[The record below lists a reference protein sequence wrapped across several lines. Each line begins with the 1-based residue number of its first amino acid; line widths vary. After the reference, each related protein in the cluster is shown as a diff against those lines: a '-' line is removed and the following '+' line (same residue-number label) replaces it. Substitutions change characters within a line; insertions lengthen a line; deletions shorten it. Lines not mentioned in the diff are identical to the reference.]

1 MVLRVAPIMKFMLHH
16 LTGSLRG
23 QSQYFDIETLRFG
36 TGKDCGVTFDRARDP
51 MVTPLHAELGAQDGT
66 PTLRDLSGENALLI
80 NNRQTVEAALHD
92 GDLIQFGQ
100 HGPLVRFRLLP
111 PHGGPAKPWRYIVA
125 DSRDI
130 VVRTPHSRYTS
141 ILHLGRHLATEIA
154 RYGSP
159 TVKVVAMF
167 VALVPLVLIVM
178 LGVSLYYEY
187 QVVTV
192 SERKIAELLSQLE
205 TGRLSHTELE
215 QRIEKERGLVLQ
227 LRREQEALKGKL
239 KAALEEREA
248 ARRSQEELR
257 AIQEQLNA
265 IESEQ
270 HFAEEVIAKFESG
283 VGLLQ
288 GGYGLYEKASGLPLR
303 YQGFDQKGNPLLDD
317 SGFPLLTMVG
327 DSPPVILYFAGT
339 GFLIDKRGTVLT
351 NRHLVK
357 GWEVFEPMQRLMQA
371 GFEPSRQFL
380 RIFFSGTVSPYELE
394 ELRISDQQDLA
405 ILRTTSPP
413 TRETPLKL
421 ASPDKEVHIGE
432 PVIIMSYPGT
442 FDSIMSRLAK
452 TMVDKVLQDG
462 GLDPMALPESL
473 AAHGLIRPLALQGHV
488 VDITPDV
495 VTYEARVAGGSSG
508 GPVLN
513 REGWVIAVNHSELRT
528 IGGLNLGVPIDFVRA
543 ELAKLESGVDKTFQ
557 QIGQP

>member
-1 MVLRVAPIMKFMLHH
+1 M
-16 LTGSLRG
+16 
-23 QSQYFDIETLRFG
+23 
-36 TGKDCGVTFDRARDP
+36 DCGVMFDRARDP
-51 MVTPLHAELGAQDGT
+51 MVTPLHAELGTQDGT
-66 PTLRDLSGENALLI
+66 ATLRDLSGENALLI
-80 NNRQTVEAALHD
+80 NNRQIVEAALHD

-111 PHGGPAKPWRYIVA
+111 PQGGPGKPWRYIVA

-141 ILHLGRHLATEIA
+141 ILHLGRHLATDIA

-159 TVKVVAMF
+159 LVKVI
-167 VALVPLVLIVM
+167 ALLVTLIPFVLIVM

-187 QVVTV
+187 QEVTM

-205 TGRLSHTELE
+205 TGRLSRSELE
-215 QRIEKERGLVLQ
+215 QRISQERGLVQ
-227 LRREQEALKGKL
+227 ELRREQEQLREKL
-239 KAALEEREA
+239 KTALEEKEA
-248 ARRSQEELR
+248 ERRSREELR

-270 HFAEEVIAKFESG
+270 HFAEQVIAKFESG

-288 GGYGLYEKASGLPLR
+288 GGYGLYEKTSGRPLR
-303 YQGFDQKGNPLLDD
+303 YQGFDQDGKPLLDEA
-317 SGFPLLTMVG
+317 GFPLLTMEG
-327 DSPPVILYFAGT
+327 DSPHVVIYFAGT
-339 GFLIDKRGTVLT
+339 GFLIDHGGTVLT
-351 NRHLVK
+351 NRHLVR
-357 GWEVFEPMQRLMQA
+357 GWEIYEPLQRLMVS

-380 RIFFSGTVSPYELE
+380 RIFFPGTVSPYDLE
-394 ELRISDQQDLA
+394 ELMVSDQQDLA

-413 TRETPLKL
+413 KKENPLKL
-421 ASPDKEVHIGE
+421 ASIHKEIHIGE
-432 PVIIMSYPGT
+432 PVIIMSFPGT
-442 FDSIMSRLAK
+442 FDSIMSRLPK
-452 TMVDKVLQDG
+452 TTVDKVLRAG
-462 GLDPMALPESL
+462 GLDPMALPEIL

-513 REGWVIAVNHSELRT
+513 REGWVIAVNHSELRS
-528 IGGLNLGVPIDFVRA
+528 IGGLNLGVPIDFVKA
-543 ELAKLESGVDKTFQ
+543 ELAKLGLGVEQ
-557 QIGQP
+557 SASEIEQP